1 MKSEHFSAAIADF
14 DTAIRLRPDGI
25 DNYFG
30 RGLAKVNLE
39 QPSAAIADFDTAIQ
53 LKPDFAL
60 GYFGRG
66 LAKAYLERFQEA
78 KQDLRTA
85 LLLATLAGD
94 ENLTAT
100 IEALLQKI

>member
-1 MKSEHFSAAIADF
+1 MKSEQPSAAIADY
-14 DTAIRLRPDGI
+14 DMAIRLRPDDV
-25 DNYFG
+25 DNYFV
-30 RGLAKVNLE
+30 RGLAKVDLE
-39 QPSAAIADFDTAIQ
+39 QPSAAIADFDTAIH

-66 LAKAYLERFQEA
+66 LAKVHLERFQEA

-85 LLLATLAGD
+85 LLLATLTDD
-94 ENLTAT
+94 ENLKAT

>member
-1 MKSEHFSAAIADF
+1 M
-14 DTAIRLRPDGI
+14 
-25 DNYFG
+25 
-30 RGLAKVNLE
+30 NLE
-39 QPSAAIADFDTAIQ
+39 QPSAAIADFDTAIH

-85 LLLATLAGD
+85 LLLATLTDD
-94 ENLTAT
+94 ENLKAT